1 EFPAV
6 LANMDKNL
14 SWTSSLG
21 DAYINQQ
28 QDVMDAI
35 QVMRQRAK
43 QAGNLESTSQL
54 TVKQQAQSIVIEPAE
69 PEVVY
74 VPQYDPW
81 IVYGGANRPSP
92 GRCWG
97 SRVFLFGP
105 RCRGGLW

>member
-81 IVYGGANRPSP
+81 IFYGRPLRPPPPPVWDPHLTPS
-92 GRCWG
+92 
-97 SRVFLFGP
+97 
-105 RCRGGLW
+105 